1 MSYRKSEKCF
11 GNLLINALRLAK
23 VQTKKSTRKLPK
35 LPPKLK
41 KQHCI
46 TYFTKSEFTLT
57 QLSKLLDK
65 LQKIWNIFGKLLII
79 ALWSVKV
86 QTKKFTGIL
95 PEMHQNGFFEKFSFF
110 SKNSIFFSFFSK
122 NQKSEKLPS
131 IVFTFPI
138 QSNLVLKYL
147 VFFSVLLELYER
159 HQMHDSFELLRYYQ
173 NWMLFLITRYALY
186 SKFTTFPFRKMII
199 QVSVA
204 MLLCLLHVWTNTN
217 NFSICWFLED
227 LL

>member
-1 MSYRKSEKCF
+1 M
-11 GNLLINALRLAK
+11 
-23 VQTKKSTRKLPK
+23 
-35 LPPKLK
+35 
-41 KQHCI
+41 
-46 TYFTKSEFTLT
+46 
-57 QLSKLLDK
+57 QL
-65 LQKIWNIFGKLLII
+65 
-79 ALWSVKV
+79 
-86 QTKKFTGIL
+86 GIL
-95 PEMHQNGFFEKFSFF
+95 HFQNYGEREYFKKISF
-110 SKNSIFFSFFSK
+110 
-122 NQKSEKLPS
+122 
-131 IVFTFPI
+131 
-138 QSNLVLKYL
+138 NLCTLFYIYTLRICIMYSRFRFKAILFWSMYL

>member
-1 MSYRKSEKCF
+1 MS
-11 GNLLINALRLAK
+11 
-23 VQTKKSTRKLPK
+23 LPK
-35 LPPKLK
+35 LRAVISLSSFKNLMENAVR
-41 KQHCI
+41 HSS
-46 TYFTKSEFTLT
+46 F
-57 QLSKLLDK
+57 SKLWRERIF
-65 LQKIWNIFGKLLII
+65 QKNLNQSLYPVLYIYLENMYSHFRFKAILF
-79 ALWSVKV
+79 WS
-86 QTKKFTGIL
+86 
-95 PEMHQNGFFEKFSFF
+95 M
-110 SKNSIFFSFFSK
+110 
-122 NQKSEKLPS
+122 
-131 IVFTFPI
+131 
-138 QSNLVLKYL
+138 YL

-227 LL
+227 LLWDSVLMW

>member
-1 MSYRKSEKCF
+1 MS
-11 GNLLINALRLAK
+11 
-23 VQTKKSTRKLPK
+23 LPK
-35 LPPKLK
+35 LRAVISLSSFKNLMENAVR
-41 KQHCI
+41 HSS
-46 TYFTKSEFTLT
+46 F
-57 QLSKLLDK
+57 SKLWRERIF
-65 LQKIWNIFGKLLII
+65 QKNLFQSLYPVLYIYLEN
-79 ALWSVKV
+79 
-86 QTKKFTGIL
+86 
-95 PEMHQNGFFEKFSFF
+95 MYY
-110 SKNSIFFSFFSK
+110 
-122 NQKSEKLPS
+122 
-131 IVFTFPI
+131 VFTFPI

-227 LL
+227 LLWDSVLMW

>member
-1 MSYRKSEKCF
+1 M
-11 GNLLINALRLAK
+11 
-23 VQTKKSTRKLPK
+23 
-35 LPPKLK
+35 
-41 KQHCI
+41 
-46 TYFTKSEFTLT
+46 
-57 QLSKLLDK
+57 QL
-65 LQKIWNIFGKLLII
+65 
-79 ALWSVKV
+79 
-86 QTKKFTGIL
+86 GIL
-95 PEMHQNGFFEKFSFF
+95 HFQNYGERKYFKKISFNLCTLF
-110 SKNSIFFSFFSK
+110 YIYIYLENMYY
-122 NQKSEKLPS
+122 
-131 IVFTFPI
+131 VFTFPI

>member
-65 LQKIWNIFGKLLII
+65 LQKIWNILGKLLII

-86 QTKKFTGIL
+86 QTKKSIGIL
-95 PEMHQNGFFEKFSFF
+95 PEMHQNGFFENFSFF

-131 IVFTFPI
+131 IV
-138 QSNLVLKYL
+138 
-147 VFFSVLLELYER
+147 E
-159 HQMHDSFELLRYYQ
+159 
-173 NWMLFLITRYALY
+173 
-186 SKFTTFPFRKMII
+186 
-199 QVSVA
+199 
-204 MLLCLLHVWTNTN
+204 C
-217 NFSICWFLED
+217 NF
-227 LL
+227 